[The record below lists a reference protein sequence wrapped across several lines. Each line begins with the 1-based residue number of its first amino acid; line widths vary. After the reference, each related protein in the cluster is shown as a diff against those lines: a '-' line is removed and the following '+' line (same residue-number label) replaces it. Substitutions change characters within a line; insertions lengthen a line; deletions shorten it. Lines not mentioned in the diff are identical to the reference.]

1 MAREFERL
9 RSGRDEAPAG
19 LAAWAAFVALAERS
33 AEAGDAAAGITEDML
48 MFDVSAEAGEQPN
61 IRLVRIVGLEG
72 PDGDYVDSRIL
83 ECVLMYDRAQA
94 APDVSSGTLNAWL
107 YPDLGRADLAEF
119 VKQVSTTGAFRVL
132 VERCEPT
139 EISALMAS

>member
-1 MAREFERL
+1 
-9 RSGRDEAPAG
+9 
-19 LAAWAAFVALAERS
+19 
-33 AEAGDAAAGITEDML
+33 ML

>member
-1 MAREFERL
+1 
-9 RSGRDEAPAG
+9 
-19 LAAWAAFVALAERS
+19 
-33 AEAGDAAAGITEDML
+33 

-72 PDGDYVDSRIL
+72 PDGDYVDSRAL
-83 ECVLMYDRAQA
+83 ECVRIYDRAQA

-132 VERCEPT
+132 AERCEPT
-139 EISALMAS
+139 EISALMAG